1 MVEIL
6 DVALPIIS
14 LVSFAIL
21 TIPMFR
27 VFRKTQHRNAL
38 AVAWFLTAFIVSG
51 AAVANLTLQYYN
63 LASSPSALPFLNIP
77 LADTPTPEYA
87 SGFLI
92 DGISIYM
99 AIMFIAVSAVVLVY
113 SVFYVDSS
121 KRPSERYFAIM
132 ILLTA
137 ALMGAVFAGDLL
149 TLFIFWEAAAA
160 GSSFLMIYKKD
171 PVSLNSTLKYL
182 VMIIIASAFIVF
194 GLSIVYGLTGS
205 LNFWAVRDALMVL
218 GDKSL
223 LIVAFIM
230 IATGYAIEAAIVPFH
245 FWLPDAYTAAPSS
258 SAAFLS
264 ALIDQGSYYVL
275 IRVLVYILTPPTAGN
290 PGVLNWT
297 FMLAV
302 MAALTMIVGN
312 LFALIQDNVK
322 RLIANICVADV
333 GYNLVGITSVTALG
347 ITGNLYFFLMGGIT
361 TALSFMAVG
370 LIGRYGFRTLDDYS
384 GLGRKMPFV
393 SLALVI
399 AGLSF
404 AGVPPLGGFM
414 AKYLVFTAAIQAN
427 MSWLA
432 VVGVLTSVLQVAYLL
447 RLVNYMYAKS
457 PKDETTIKEPK
468 NMLIP
473 IFILV
478 AAIIVLGAYPQ
489 IVFNLIDPVVNQ
501 LHQLLLIV

>member
-21 TIPMFR
+21 TIPIFR
-27 VFRKTQHRNAL
+27 VIRKTQHQTTLAL
-38 AVAWFLTAFIVSG
+38 VWFLTAFIVSG
-51 AAVANLTLQYYN
+51 ATVANLTLQYYS
-63 LASSPSALPFLNIP
+63 LTSPPSALPFLSIP
-77 LADTPTPEYA
+77 LADTATPQFA

-99 AIMFIAVSAVVLVY
+99 AIMFISVSAVVLVY
-113 SVFYVDSS
+113 SVFYLDSS

-132 ILLTA
+132 LLLTGA
-137 ALMGAVFAGDLL
+137 VMGAVFAGDLL

-194 GLSIVYGLTGS
+194 GLSIVYGITGS
-205 LNFWAVRDALMVL
+205 LNFWAVRNALMVL
-218 GDKSL
+218 ADKQL
-223 LIVAFIM
+223 LIIAFIL
-230 IATGYAIEAAIVPFH
+230 IASGYAIEAAIVPFH
-245 FWLPDAYTAAPSS
+245 FWLPDAYTASPSS

-275 IRVLVYILTPPTAGN
+275 IRVLIFILTPPD
-290 PGVLNWT
+290 VLNWT

-302 MAALTMIVGN
+302 MASLTMIVGN

-347 ITGNLYFFLMGGIT
+347 LTGNLYFFLMGGIT
-361 TALSFMAVG
+361 TAVSFMVVG
-370 LIGRYGFRTLDDYS
+370 VASRYGFKTLEDFS

-393 SLALVI
+393 SIALVI
-399 AGLSF
+399 AALSF

-414 AKYLVFTAAIQAN
+414 AKYLVFTAAIQAD

-432 VVGVLTSVLQVAYLL
+432 IIGVLTSVLQVAYLL
-447 RLVNYMYAKS
+447 RLVNYMYARE
-457 PKDETTIKEPK
+457 PKDETVIKEPK
-468 NMLIP
+468 RMLVP

-478 AAIIVLGAYPQ
+478 AAIIILGVYPQ
-489 IVFNLIDPVVNQ
+489 IVFNLIDPVINQ
-501 LHQLLLIV
+501 LPLIP

>member
-6 DVALPIIS
+6 DVVLPIIS
-14 LVSFAIL
+14 LATFAIL
-21 TIPMFR
+21 TIPVFR
-27 VFRKTQHRNAL
+27 VIRKTQHRTAL
-38 AVAWFLTAFIVSG
+38 AMAWFAAAFIVSG
-51 AAVANLTLQYYN
+51 AAVANLALQYYS
-63 LASSPSALPFLNIP
+63 LASPSSALPFLSIP
-77 LADTPTPEYA
+77 LADTA
-87 SGFLI
+87 LADFSSGFMI
-92 DGISIYM
+92 DGISVYM
-99 AIMFIAVSAVVLVY
+99 AIMFVSVSAVVLFY

-132 ILLTA
+132 LLLTA
-137 ALMGAVFAGDLL
+137 ALMGAVFSGDLL

-205 LNFWAVRDALMVL
+205 LNFWAVRNALMVL
-218 GDKSL
+218 ADKNL
-223 LIVAFIM
+223 LIIAFIL

-245 FWLPDAYTAAPSS
+245 FWLPDAYAAAPSS

-275 IRVLVYILTPPTAGN
+275 IRVLVFILTP

-333 GYNLVGITSVTALG
+333 GYNLVGITSITSVTSVATLG
-347 ITGNLYFFLMGGIT
+347 ITGNLYFFLIGGIT

-370 LIGRYGFRTLDDYS
+370 VISRYGFRTLEDFS

-447 RLVNYMYAKS
+447 RLVNYMYAKNS
-457 PKDETTIKEPK
+457 KDETVIKEPK
-468 NMLIP
+468 RLLIP

-478 AAIIVLGAYPQ
+478 AAIIILGVYPQ
-489 IVFNLIDPVVNQ
+489 IVFNLIDPVVKQ
-501 LHQLLLIV
+501 FPFIP

>member
-21 TIPMFR
+21 TIP
-27 VFRKTQHRNAL
+27 VFKVIRKTQHRTGLAL
-38 AVAWFLTAFIVSG
+38 TWFLIAFLVSG
-51 AAVANLTLQYYN
+51 AAVANLALQYYS
-63 LASSPSALPFLNIP
+63 LGSPFPFLSITLSDTP
-77 LADTPTPEYA
+77 LADFS
-87 SGFLI
+87 SGFMI
-92 DGISIYM
+92 DGISVYM
-99 AIMFIAVSAVVLVY
+99 AIMFIAVSAVILIY
-113 SVFYVDSS
+113 SVFYIDSS

-132 ILLTA
+132 LLLTG

-218 GDKSL
+218 ADKQL
-223 LIVAFIM
+223 LIIAFIL
-230 IATGYAIEAAIVPFH
+230 IASGYAIEAAIVPFH
-245 FWLPDAYTAAPSS
+245 FWLPDAYTASPSS

-275 IRVLVYILTPPTAGN
+275 IRVLIFILTPPD
-290 PGVLNWT
+290 VLNWT

-347 ITGNLYFFLMGGIT
+347 LTGNLYFFLMGGIT
-361 TALSFMAVG
+361 TAVSFMAVG
-370 LIGRYGFRTLDDYS
+370 VASRYGFRTLEDFS
-384 GLGRKMPFV
+384 GLGKKMPFI
-393 SLALVI
+393 SIALVI
-399 AGLSF
+399 AALSF

-414 AKYLVFTAAIQAN
+414 AKYLVFTAAIQAD

-447 RLVNYMYAKS
+447 RLVNYMYAKD
-457 PKDETTIKEPK
+457 PKDETVIKEPK
-468 NMLIP
+468 RMLVP

-478 AAIIVLGAYPQ
+478 AAIIILGFYPQ
-489 IVFNLIDPVVNQ
+489 IVFDFIDPVVNQ
-501 LHQLLLIV
+501 LPLIP

>member
-1 MVEIL
+1 MVDIL
-6 DVALPIIS
+6 DVVLPIIS
-14 LVSFAIL
+14 LVTFAIL
-21 TIPMFR
+21 TIPVFR
-27 VFRKTQHRNAL
+27 AIRKTQHQTAL
-38 AVAWFLTAFIVSG
+38 ALSWFLTAFLVSG
-51 AAVANLTLQYYN
+51 AAVANLALQYYS
-63 LASSPSALPFLNIP
+63 LESPLPFLNIT
-77 LADTPTPEYA
+77 LADTPLAEFS
-87 SGFLI
+87 SGFMI
-92 DGISIYM
+92 DGISVYM
-99 AIMFIAVSAVVLVY
+99 AIMFIAVSAVILVY

-132 ILLTA
+132 LVLTA
-137 ALMGAVFAGDLL
+137 ALIGAVFAGDLL

-160 GSSFLMIYKKD
+160 GSSFLMLYKKD
-171 PVSLNSTLKYL
+171 PVALNSTLKYL

-205 LNFWAVRDALMVL
+205 LNFWAVREALMTL
-218 GDKSL
+218 ADKQL
-223 LIVAFIM
+223 LIIAFIL
-230 IATGYAIEAAIVPFH
+230 IASGYAIEAAIVPFH
-245 FWLPDAYTAAPSS
+245 FWLPDAYVSSPSS

-264 ALIDQGSYYVL
+264 ALIDQGGYYVL
-275 IRVLVYILTPPTAGN
+275 IRVLIFILTP

-302 MAALTMIVGN
+302 MSALTMIVGN

-347 ITGNLYFFLMGGIT
+347 LTGNLYFFLMGGIT
-361 TALSFMAVG
+361 TAVSFMVVG
-370 LIGRYGFRTLDDYS
+370 VASRYGFRTLEDFS
-384 GLGRKMPFV
+384 GLGKKMPFV

-414 AKYLVFTAAIQAN
+414 AKYLVFTAAIQAD

-432 VVGVLTSVLQVAYLL
+432 VVGVITSVIQVAYLL
-447 RLVNYMYAKS
+447 RLVNYMYAKD
-457 PKDETTIKEPK
+457 PKDETVIKEPK
-468 NMLIP
+468 RMLIP

-478 AAIIVLGAYPQ
+478 AAIIILGFYPQ
-489 IVFNLIDPVVNQ
+489 IVFNLIDPIVNQ
-501 LHQLLLIV
+501 FPLIP

>member
-21 TIPMFR
+21 TIPIFR
-27 VFRKTQHRNAL
+27 VIRKTQHRIAL
-38 AVAWFLTAFIVSG
+38 ALAWFLTAFIVSG
-51 AAVANLTLQYYN
+51 AAVANLTLQYYS
-63 LASSPSALPFLNIP
+63 LASPPSALPFLNIP
-77 LADTPTPEYA
+77 LADTPTPQFA

-92 DGISIYM
+92 DGISVYM
-99 AIMFIAVSAVVLVY
+99 AIVFVSVSAVVLVY

-132 ILLTA
+132 LLLTA

-194 GLSIVYGLTGS
+194 GLSIVYSLTGS

-218 GDKSL
+218 ADKQL
-223 LIVAFIM
+223 LIIAFIL
-230 IATGYAIEAAIVPFH
+230 IASGYAIEAAIVPFH
-245 FWLPDAYTAAPSS
+245 FWLPDAYSASPSS

-275 IRVLVYILTPPTAGN
+275 IRVLIFILTP

-302 MAALTMIVGN
+302 MASLTMIVGN

-347 ITGNLYFFLMGGIT
+347 LTGNLYFFLMGGIT
-361 TALSFMAVG
+361 TALSFMVVG
-370 LIGRYGFRTLDDYS
+370 VASRYGFKTLDEFS
-384 GLGRKMPFV
+384 GLGKKMPFV
-393 SLALVI
+393 SIALVI
-399 AGLSF
+399 AALSF

-414 AKYLVFTAAIQAN
+414 AKYLVFTAAIQAD

-432 VVGVLTSVLQVAYLL
+432 VIGVLTSVVQVAYLL
-447 RLVNYMYAKS
+447 RLVNYMYAKE
-457 PKDETTIKEPK
+457 PKDETVIREPK
-468 NMLIP
+468 RMLLP

-478 AAIIVLGAYPQ
+478 AAIIILGFYPQ

-501 LHQLLLIV
+501 LPLIP